1 MGGAGYARSV
11 SEPSV
16 PPELSERF
24 SQIPKNESSP
34 VVGYVVMFIGVAMV
48 AYGITALWFGMREV
62 MDVGGYCAEGGP
74 YVIQQHCPDGA
85 ETLML
90 TGIPIGI
97 IGLFVAMFGCARSSP
112 GAVALLLLGWPALFI
127 SLGYNFIDYAI
138 TPPENMGSTAGWW
151 VCGIVFAL
159 MGLPA
164 LAGIPWL
171 VKAIRPD
178 RRNAILAVFLLAIAV
193 GIVIGIQIANSVD

>member
-1 MGGAGYARSV
+1 MSQ
-11 SEPSV
+11 SEL
-16 PPELSERF
+16 PPEISARI

-34 VVGYVVMFIGVAMV
+34 VAGYLVMFIGVTMV

-74 YVIQQHCPDGA
+74 YVVRQHCPDGA
-85 ETLML
+85 ELLML
-90 TGIPIGI
+90 TGIPVGV
-97 IGLFVAMFGCARSSP
+97 IGLFVAMFGAAKSAP
-112 GAVALLLLGWPALFI
+112 GAAGLLLLGWPALFI

-138 TPPENMGSTAGWW
+138 NPPEEMGSTAGWW
-151 VCGIVFAL
+151 VCGIVFGL

-171 VKAIRPD
+171 LRSIRPD
-178 RRNAILAVFLLAIAV
+178 RRNAVLAIFLLAAAA
-193 GIVIGIQIANSVD
+193 GIVVGIQIANSV